1 MEKGTNYESV
11 RLDVMNTLSKGFWE
25 NNWESCVSDWD
36 AFQMNLYVCPA
47 CNIPIHTH
55 LFKDWTTH
63 PMGHIFN
70 DSSRY
75 KADIEDTE
83 LKMINKVQ
91 LLPWRTGK
99 DSPVSFVVVSPVSEI
114 IHDAKEVLKIVHLS
128 FLPSFIPL
136 SSLPPFPPSSLPSFL
151 PSLYPFLPSFPSFP

>member
-1 MEKGTNYESV
+1 
-11 RLDVMNTLSKGFWE
+11 
-25 NNWESCVSDWD
+25 
-36 AFQMNLYVCPA
+36 
-47 CNIPIHTH
+47 
-55 LFKDWTTH
+55 
-63 PMGHIFN
+63 MGHIFN

-75 KADIEDTE
+75 TADIEDTE

-136 SSLPPFPPSSLPSFL
+136 SSLPPSSLPSFL
-151 PSLYPFLPSFPSFP
+151 PSLYPFLPSFPPFP